1 MGLFTVL
8 AAGLAIL
15 TCARPA
21 APASEEVEI
30 HVAAAANLTQVLPE
44 LAAVFERE
52 SHIHPGSHIHVIP
65 SYGATAQLT
74 QQAESGAPWD
84 VFLSADT
91 EHVDELVKKGLADAA
106 NSAVY
111 SRGKLVVWAPK
122 RPDLR
127 SLDQL
132 ANPGV
137 RFIVVA
143 KPELAP
149 YGEAA
154 VETLKSAG
162 LWDKTSAKIV
172 CAPSIAIAKQFADT
186 GNGDA
191 AFTALALVVN
201 PANPGA
207 AGNYFPI
214 PENLHKPIDQ
224 AMCVMKSSQ
233 HAKSAQAF
241 FAFMKGASAR
251 AVLERYGY
259 TQP

>member
-1 MGLFTVL
+1 MRVFTVL

-15 TCARPA
+15 ASARPA
-21 APASEEVEI
+21 PAADEPEL
-30 HVAAAANLTQVLPE
+30 HVAAAANLTLVLPE
-44 LAAVFERE
+44 LAAAFERE
-52 SHIHPGSHIHVIP
+52 SHIHVVP
-65 SYGATAQLT
+65 SFGATAQLT

-84 VFLSADT
+84 VFLAADT
-91 EHVDELVKKGLADAA
+91 EHVDELVNKGFADA
-106 NSAVY
+106 STRAVY
-111 SRGKLVVWAPK
+111 ARGKLVVWAPK

-127 SLDQL
+127 ALDRL
-132 ANPGV
+132 ANPDV

-154 VETLKSAG
+154 VETLKRAG

-172 CAPSIAIAKQFADT
+172 YAPSIAIAKQFADT

-201 PANPGA
+201 PADKAA
-207 AGNYFPI
+207 AGNYFLV

-224 AMCVMKSSQ
+224 AMCVMKDSPR
-233 HAKSAQAF
+233 AKNALAF
-241 FAFMKGASAR
+241 LAFMKSASAR
-251 AVLERYGY
+251 AVLERFGY
-259 TQP
+259 AQP

>member
-1 MGLFTVL
+1 MRLFTVF

-21 APASEEVEI
+21 APAADEAEL

-52 SHIHPGSHIHVIP
+52 SHIHVVP

-84 VFLSADT
+84 VFLAADT
-91 EHVDELVKKGLADAA
+91 EHVDELVTKGLADA
-106 NSAVY
+106 STRAVY
-111 SRGKLVVWAPK
+111 ARGKLVVWVPK

-132 ANPGV
+132 AGPDV

-172 CAPSIAIAKQFADT
+172 YAPSIAIAKQFADT

-201 PANPGA
+201 PADKDAKGA
-207 AGNYFPI
+207 VGNYFPI

-224 AMCVMKSSQ
+224 AMCVMKSSTQ
-233 HAKSAQAF
+233 ARSAQAF

-259 TQP
+259 AQP

>member
-1 MGLFTVL
+1 MRFFTAF

-15 TCARPA
+15 ACASPGAPA
-21 APASEEVEI
+21 ADEI
-30 HVAAAANLTQVLPE
+30 HVAAAANLTQVIPE

-52 SHIHPGSHIHVIP
+52 SHIHVIP
-65 SYGATAQLT
+65 SFGATAQLT

-91 EHVDELVKKGLADAA
+91 EHVDEIVKKGLADAA
-106 NSAVY
+106 SSAVY
-111 SRGKLVVWAPK
+111 ARGKLVVWAPK

-132 ANPGV
+132 ANPDV

-162 LWDKTSAKIV
+162 LWDKTNAKIV
-172 CAPSIAIAKQFADT
+172 YAPSIAIAKQFADT

-224 AMCVMKSSQ
+224 AMCVMKSSTQ
-233 HAKSAQAF
+233 ARSAQAF

-251 AVLERYGY
+251 AVLERFGY
-259 TQP
+259 AQP